1 MILHTL
7 TWLWQNRERPRWG
20 SRRWLKAWAKRA
32 LTAPT
37 LASSLMRLAM
47 LAARGA
53 KIEFPA
59 VIGKCAGNGAWRHLT
74 MGRGSFVGRVE
85 LQLHDRVIIGQNV
98 IINDGARLLTGS
110 HDVGSADFELKTAP
124 ISLRDY
130 AWVATGAIILPGVT
144 IGRGAVVAAGAVV
157 TKDVPDYAIAV
168 GNPARLLN
176 RRRPRNLRYQ
186 PLRHLAM
193 IEAWLGRC
201 HEPAPAN
208 ESAAAA

>member
-1 MILHTL
+1 
-7 TWLWQNRERPRWG
+7 
-20 SRRWLKAWAKRA
+20 
-32 LTAPT
+32 
-37 LASSLMRLAM
+37 MRLAM

-53 KIEFPA
+53 EIEFPA
-59 VIGKCAGNGAWRHLT
+59 VIGKCAGNGVWRHLK

-85 LQLHDRVIIGQNV
+85 LQLHDQVSIGQNV
-98 IINDGARLLTGS
+98 IINDGARLLTAS

-157 TKDVPDYAIAV
+157 SKDVPDYAIAV
-168 GNPARLLN
+168 GNPARLLTH
-176 RRRPRNLRYQ
+176 RRSRNLRYQ
-186 PLRHLAM
+186 PLLHLAM
-193 IEAWLGRC
+193 IEAWLGRR
-201 HEPAPAN
+201 HEPALAS